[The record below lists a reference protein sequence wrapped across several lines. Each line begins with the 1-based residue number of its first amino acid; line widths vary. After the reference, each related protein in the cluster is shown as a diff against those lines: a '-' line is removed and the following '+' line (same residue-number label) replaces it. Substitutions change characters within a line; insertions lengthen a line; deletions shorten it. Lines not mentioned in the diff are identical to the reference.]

1 MTIRMSRRDL
11 LKSGALAAAAGA
23 TAPLAMADRTVSD
36 ANAKTSPLH
45 FGVASYSFRKFD
57 RAHVIEF
64 LKQLKISD
72 LNVKDIH
79 LPAGNPD
86 ETKLAIAEFNAA
98 GVKLSAAGV
107 IYFNKDD
114 DHDMREKFEYC
125 KLAGV
130 HCIVAGPTRQ
140 TLPRLERFA
149 RQYDMRIAIHNH
161 GPEDP
166 QFPSPLDVMKVVK
179 DMDRRIGVCI
189 DVGHAARA
197 GVDVPEAIM
206 ATGARLYDVHMKDL
220 ADMKARESQVDVG
233 DGRMP
238 LRRIFES
245 LIAVHYEGF
254 VDLEYEIHEDDPLQ
268 GMVKS
273 FAYMRGVLAG
283 MGYDA

>member
-1 MTIRMSRRDL
+1 MMLRMNRRDL
-11 LKSGALAAAAGA
+11 LKSGALAAAAGV
-23 TAPLAMADRTVSD
+23 TAPLVLADRAVSD
-36 ANAKTSPLH
+36 ANSKPSPIH

-86 ETKLAIAEFNAA
+86 EIKRAIAEFNAA
-98 GVKLSAAGV
+98 GVRLSAAGV

-114 DHDMREKFEYC
+114 DNDMREKFEYC

-130 HCIVAGPTRQ
+130 HCMVAGPTRQ
-140 TLPRLERFA
+140 TLPRLEKFA

-166 QFPSPLDVMKVVK
+166 NFPSPLDALKAVRN
-179 DMDRRIGVCI
+179 MDRRMGICI

-197 GVDVPEAIM
+197 GADVPEAILL
-206 ATGARLYDVHMKDL
+206 TGPRLYDMHMKDL
-220 ADMKARESQVDVG
+220 ADPKVRESQVDVG
-233 DGRMP
+233 DGHMP
-238 LRRIFES
+238 IRRIFES
-245 LIAVHYEGF
+245 LMAVHYEGF
-254 VDLEYEIHEDDPLQ
+254 VDLEYEIHEDDPLP
-268 GMVKS
+268 GMIKS